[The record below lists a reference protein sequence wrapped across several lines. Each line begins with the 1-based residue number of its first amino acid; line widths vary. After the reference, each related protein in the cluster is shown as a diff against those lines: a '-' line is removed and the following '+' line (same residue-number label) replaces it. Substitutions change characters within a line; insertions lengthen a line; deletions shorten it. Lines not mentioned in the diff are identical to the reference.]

1 MAKVIIC
8 FILTIVFSF
17 LSVHSFMSNDYG
29 PLKQWMLYY
38 QEYKALQGALDKGN
52 AGKAE
57 LLAKLKAMYP
67 ERAQE
72 IENRFKAKYGD
83 LKDEAE
89 EKKSTLSDTL
99 QDVTSSARNEASAR
113 SEAAAAR
120 KSTSRQE
127 TTRSSSSSSTTN
139 NTSRSTTR
147 TTDNRRDT
155 QTQPNR

>member
-8 FILTIVFSF
+8 FIMTIVFSF
-17 LSVHSFMSNDYG
+17 LSVHSFMNNDYG

-89 EKKSTLSDTL
+89 EKKSSLSDTL
-99 QDVTSSARNEASAR
+99 QDVTSSARSEAS
-113 SEAAAAR
+113 AAR
-120 KSTSRQE
+120 KSAPRQE
-127 TTRSSSSSSTTN
+127 TTTRSSSTTS

-147 TTDNRRDT
+147 TTDNHRDT
-155 QTQPNR
+155 QTQSNR

>member
-8 FILTIVFSF
+8 FIMTILFSF
-17 LSVHSFMSNDYG
+17 LSVHSFISNDYG

-89 EKKSTLSDTL
+89 EKKSSLSDTL
-99 QDVTSSARNEASAR
+99 QDVSSSAPREAS
-113 SEAAAAR
+113 AAR
-120 KSTSRQE
+120 KSAPRQE
-127 TTRSSSSSSTTN
+127 TTTRSSSTTS

-155 QTQPNR
+155 QSQSNR

>member
-8 FILTIVFSF
+8 FIMTILFSF

-89 EKKSTLSDTL
+89 EKKSSLSDTL
-99 QDVTSSARNEASAR
+99 QDVTSSARSEAS
-113 SEAAAAR
+113 AAR
-120 KSTSRQE
+120 KSAPRQE
-127 TTRSSSSSSTTN
+127 TTTRSSSTTS

-155 QTQPNR
+155 QTQSNR

>member
-89 EKKSTLSDTL
+89 EKKSSLSDTL
-99 QDVTSSARNEASAR
+99 QDVTSSARSEAS
-113 SEAAAAR
+113 AAR
-120 KSTSRQE
+120 KSAPRQE
-127 TTRSSSSSSTTN
+127 TTTRSSSTTS

-155 QTQPNR
+155 QTQSNR

>member
-8 FILTIVFSF
+8 FIMTIVFSF

-72 IENRFKAKYGD
+72 IENRFKAKYGN

-89 EKKSTLSDTL
+89 EKKSSLSDTL
-99 QDVTSSARNEASAR
+99 QDVTSSARSEAS
-113 SEAAAAR
+113 AAR
-120 KSTSRQE
+120 KSAPRQE
-127 TTRSSSSSSTTN
+127 TTTRSSSTTS

-155 QTQPNR
+155 QSQSNR

>member
-8 FILTIVFSF
+8 FIMTIVFSF
-17 LSVHSFMSNDYG
+17 LSVHSFMNNDYG

-89 EKKSTLSDTL
+89 EKKSSLSDTL
-99 QDVTSSARNEASAR
+99 QDVTSSARSEAS
-113 SEAAAAR
+113 AAR
-120 KSTSRQE
+120 KSAPRQE
-127 TTRSSSSSSTTN
+127 TTRSSSSSTN

-155 QTQPNR
+155 QTQSNR

>member
-89 EKKSTLSDTL
+89 EKKSSLSDTL
-99 QDVTSSARNEASAR
+99 QDVTASARN
-113 SEAAAAR
+113 EAAAAR

-155 QTQPNR
+155 QTQSNR

>member
-8 FILTIVFSF
+8 FIMTIVFSF

-89 EKKSTLSDTL
+89 EKKSSLSDTL
-99 QDVTSSARNEASAR
+99 QDVTSSARD
-113 SEAAAAR
+113 EAAAAR
-120 KSTSRQE
+120 KSAPRQE
-127 TTRSSSSSSTTN
+127 TTRSSSSSSS

-155 QTQPNR
+155 QTQSNR

>member
-8 FILTIVFSF
+8 FIMTIVFSF

-89 EKKSTLSDTL
+89 EKKSSLSDTL
-99 QDVTSSARNEASAR
+99 QDVTSSARSEAS
-113 SEAAAAR
+113 AAR
-120 KSTSRQE
+120 KSAPRQE
-127 TTRSSSSSSTTN
+127 TTTRSSSTTS

-155 QTQPNR
+155 QTQSNR

>member
-17 LSVHSFMSNDYG
+17 LSVHSFMNNDYG

-52 AGKAE
+52 AGKSE

-89 EKKSTLSDTL
+89 EKKSSLSDTL
-99 QDVTSSARNEASAR
+99 QDVTSSARN
-113 SEAAAAR
+113 EAAAAR

-155 QTQPNR
+155 QTQSNR

>member
-8 FILTIVFSF
+8 LILTIVFSF

-89 EKKSTLSDTL
+89 EKKSSLSDTL
-99 QDVTSSARNEASAR
+99 QDVTSSARSEAS
-113 SEAAAAR
+113 AAR
-120 KSTSRQE
+120 KSAPRQE
-127 TTRSSSSSSTTN
+127 TTTRSSSTTS

>member
-8 FILTIVFSF
+8 FIMTIVFSF

-89 EKKSTLSDTL
+89 EKKSSLSDTL
-99 QDVTSSARNEASAR
+99 QDVTSSARNEA
-113 SEAAAAR
+113 AAAR
-120 KSTSRQE
+120 KSTLRQE
-127 TTRSSSSSSTTN
+127 TTTRSSSTNN

-147 TTDNRRDT
+147 STDTRRDT
-155 QTQPNR
+155 QTQSNR

>member
-8 FILTIVFSF
+8 LIMTIVFSF

-29 PLKQWMLYY
+29 PLKQWIAYY

-57 LLAKLKAMYP
+57 LLAKLKSMYP

-72 IENRFKAKYGD
+72 LENRFKAKYGD

-89 EKKSTLSDTL
+89 EKKSSLSSTL
-99 QDVTSSARNEASAR
+99 QDVTSSARD
-113 SEAAAAR
+113 EAATTR

-139 NTSRSTTR
+139 TVRNNYRTSDTH
-147 TTDNRRDT
+147 RDT
-155 QTQPNR
+155 QSSSNR

>member
-8 FILTIVFSF
+8 FIMTIVFSF

-89 EKKSTLSDTL
+89 EKKSSLSDTL
-99 QDVTSSARNEASAR
+99 QDVTSSARSEAS
-113 SEAAAAR
+113 AAR
-120 KSTSRQE
+120 KSAPRQE
-127 TTRSSSSSSTTN
+127 TTTRSSSTTS
-139 NTSRSTTR
+139 NTSRNTTR

-155 QTQPNR
+155 QTQSNR

>member
-8 FILTIVFSF
+8 LIMTIVFSF

-29 PLKQWMLYY
+29 PLKQWIAYY

-57 LLAKLKAMYP
+57 LLAKLKSMYP

-72 IENRFKAKYGD
+72 LENRFKAKYGD

-89 EKKSTLSDTL
+89 EKKSSLSSTL
-99 QDVTSSARNEASAR
+99 QDVTSSARD
-113 SEAAAAR
+113 EAATTR

-139 NTSRSTTR
+139 TARNNYRTSDTH
-147 TTDNRRDT
+147 RDT
-155 QTQPNR
+155 HSSSTR

>member
-8 FILTIVFSF
+8 LILTIVFSF

-89 EKKSTLSDTL
+89 EKKSSLSDTL
-99 QDVTSSARNEASAR
+99 QDVTSSARSEAS
-113 SEAAAAR
+113 AAR
-120 KSTSRQE
+120 KSAPRQE
-127 TTRSSSSSSTTN
+127 TTTRSSSTTS
-139 NTSRSTTR
+139 NTSRNTTR

-155 QTQPNR
+155 QTQSNR

>member
-8 FILTIVFSF
+8 FIMTIVFSF

-89 EKKSTLSDTL
+89 EKKSSLSDTL
-99 QDVTSSARNEASAR
+99 QDVTSSARNEA
-113 SEAAAAR
+113 AAAR

-127 TTRSSSSSSTTN
+127 TTTRSSSTNN

-147 TTDNRRDT
+147 STDTRRDT
-155 QTQPNR
+155 QTQSNR

>member
-8 FILTIVFSF
+8 FIMTIVFSF

-89 EKKSTLSDTL
+89 EKKSSLSDTL
-99 QDVTSSARNEASAR
+99 QDVTSSARNEA
-113 SEAAAAR
+113 AAAR
-120 KSTSRQE
+120 KSTLRQE
-127 TTRSSSSSSTTN
+127 TTTRSSSTNN

-147 TTDNRRDT
+147 TTDTRRDT
-155 QTQPNR
+155 QTQSNR

>member
-89 EKKSTLSDTL
+89 EKKSSLSDTL
-99 QDVTSSARNEASAR
+99 QDVTSSARSEAS
-113 SEAAAAR
+113 AAR
-120 KSTSRQE
+120 KSAPRQE
-127 TTRSSSSSSTTN
+127 TTTRSSSTTS

-147 TTDNRRDT
+147 TTDNHRDT
-155 QTQPNR
+155 QTQSNR

>member
-89 EKKSTLSDTL
+89 EKKSSLSDTL
-99 QDVTSSARNEASAR
+99 QDVTSSARSEAS
-113 SEAAAAR
+113 AAR
-120 KSTSRQE
+120 KSAPRQE
-127 TTRSSSSSSTTN
+127 TTTRSSSTAS

-155 QTQPNR
+155 QTQSNR

>member
-8 FILTIVFSF
+8 FIMTILFSF

-72 IENRFKAKYGD
+72 IE
-83 LKDEAE
+83 
-89 EKKSTLSDTL
+89 EKKSSLSDTL
-99 QDVTSSARNEASAR
+99 QDVTSSARSEAS
-113 SEAAAAR
+113 AAR
-120 KSTSRQE
+120 KSAPRQE
-127 TTRSSSSSSTTN
+127 TTTRSSSTTS

-155 QTQPNR
+155 QSQSNR

>member
-8 FILTIVFSF
+8 LILTIVFSF

-89 EKKSTLSDTL
+89 EKKSSLSDTL
-99 QDVTSSARNEASAR
+99 QDVTSSARSEAS
-113 SEAAAAR
+113 AAR
-120 KSTSRQE
+120 KSAPRQE
-127 TTRSSSSSSTTN
+127 TTTRSSSTTS

-155 QTQPNR
+155 QTQSNR

>member
-8 FILTIVFSF
+8 FIMTIVFSF

-67 ERAQE
+67 ERTQE

-89 EKKSTLSDTL
+89 EKKSSLSDTL
-99 QDVTSSARNEASAR
+99 QDVTSSARSEAS
-113 SEAAAAR
+113 AAR
-120 KSTSRQE
+120 KSAPRQE
-127 TTRSSSSSSTTN
+127 TTTRSSSTTS

-155 QTQPNR
+155 QTQSNR